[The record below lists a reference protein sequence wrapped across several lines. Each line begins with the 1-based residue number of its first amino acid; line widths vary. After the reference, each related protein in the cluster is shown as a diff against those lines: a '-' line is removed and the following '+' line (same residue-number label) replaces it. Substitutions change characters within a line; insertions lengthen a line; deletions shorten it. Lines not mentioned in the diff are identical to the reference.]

1 MSKPTITDSLSSL
14 EKKGAIEAALAGDME
29 PVDIFTAILQNVYGI
44 TERKRVVVEW
54 GRKSLSVKNGKEL
67 PNKIQT
73 RSRETTDSF
82 YPLLT
87 AHFGV
92 LLTNRL
98 N

>member
-54 GRKSLSVKNGKEL
+54 GRKIGLQPSESLRIAQGASL
-67 PNKIQT
+67 IPTT
-73 RSRETTDSF
+73 RAPRESGQEKPQRKKRERTSE
-82 YPLLT
+82 
-87 AHFGV
+87 
-92 LLTNRL
+92 
-98 N
+98 